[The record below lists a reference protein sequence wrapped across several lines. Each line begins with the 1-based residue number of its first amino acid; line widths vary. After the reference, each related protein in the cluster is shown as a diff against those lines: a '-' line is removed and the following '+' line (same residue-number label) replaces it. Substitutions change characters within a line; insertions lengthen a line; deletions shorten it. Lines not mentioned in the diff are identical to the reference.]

1 MFQTHFS
8 HHNETLYLT
17 YEELKLFFCFFD
29 CFFYNLLSLLY
40 LTYEELKL
48 SLDTV
53 LVTSLLSLYLTYE
66 ELKQYT
72 YYVNPLLHLELY
84 LTYEELKPIIIA
96 VIVSVFVFVA
106 MLYLTYEELKLKFAL
121 T

>member
-1 MFQTHFS
+1 M
-8 HHNETLYLT
+8 LM
-17 YEELKLFFCFFD
+17 
-29 CFFYNLLSLLY
+29 
-40 LTYEELKL
+40 
-48 SLDTV
+48 
-53 LVTSLLSLYLTYE
+53 
-66 ELKQYT
+66 
-72 YYVNPLLHLELY
+72 LY

>member
-1 MFQTHFS
+1 M
-8 HHNETLYLT
+8 
-17 YEELKLFFCFFD
+17 
-29 CFFYNLLSLLY
+29 Y